1 MDIFNV
7 PLLYSKFRKNILK
20 KPYKLLGVTKNLT
33 ISKNSYTNFYK
44 SSINIFQKKTFKI
57 PEQTEYPLLRESQ
70 GKYISLKTRLN
81 TFSFR
86 DKKNKP
92 NIIIPLSSKQKI
104 QKIFSEKKFKKSK
117 KNINFFICDNDYNN
131 TKNGRNICT
140 ENDIIKKK
148 INAIKKHH
156 PPDFFLSINY
166 FKYAEPVDEVKNPEE
181 RIQNFFMLLNSIFKN
196 ENYMSLNYNE
206 KEIFGHKDEY
216 IKFIKD
222 EFNYFRNEEKE
233 IKMKYYLFQTI
244 KTKGYGIMDL
254 YLKSARIDIIDD
266 SLINN
271 NVIKSIT
278 IPFDLM
284 CMIYLC
290 NMKQILQIIFYFLNK
305 INFNDKDIIISEQT
319 LKNIFSEIIS
329 KMEIND
335 DKTNNEYGNLKF
347 NLKHKNYEK
356 YTTRIFYLK
365 SIVKF
370 SDNNKYNSLISAFLN
385 KENSIKII
393 NSNNFKLTK
402 NILNKKRI
410 LFNNNVDYY
419 KLLLIHENKK
429 YNIKFSMPEIS
440 LIFRDYEKQLNHCI
454 DKELLIYLYQNNFNE
469 WDFYILH
476 YLYYKQGF
484 RRFIGRNL
492 SLRNNLNLFLR
503 KNIINENNK
512 FEFKDSKQINDSE
525 IYNNILQALNN
536 PWLKY
541 YLNNFYTT
549 KININEDDYKFIFS
563 IINGNN
569 FNIYRFKSYTLY
581 VFINSINKPEI
592 YEFKFNFRQMKV
604 LYYRSKFDNFK
615 LFLNRLIIIKKNSIF
630 LDYSY
635 FDSFYSMT
643 NKEIYEFFF
652 KLDQNN
658 KEQLLK
664 EEIKHNSLI
673 LKMRE
678 PHFEVMLNEKN
689 ESNRL
694 KIKQYRIEL
703 NKKFFAKLMENDV
716 NDWMKIIF
724 ENKDYFSENNY
735 RHYEEY
741 KFKIFKKK
749 SIIIK

>member
-1 MDIFNV
+1 
-7 PLLYSKFRKNILK
+7 
-20 KPYKLLGVTKNLT
+20 
-33 ISKNSYTNFYK
+33 
-44 SSINIFQKKTFKI
+44 
-57 PEQTEYPLLRESQ
+57 
-70 GKYISLKTRLN
+70 
-81 TFSFR
+81 
-86 DKKNKP
+86 
-92 NIIIPLSSKQKI
+92 
-104 QKIFSEKKFKKSK
+104 
-117 KNINFFICDNDYNN
+117 
-131 TKNGRNICT
+131 
-140 ENDIIKKK
+140 
-148 INAIKKHH
+148 
-156 PPDFFLSINY
+156 
-166 FKYAEPVDEVKNPEE
+166 
-181 RIQNFFMLLNSIFKN
+181 
-196 ENYMSLNYNE
+196 
-206 KEIFGHKDEY
+206 
-216 IKFIKD
+216 
-222 EFNYFRNEEKE
+222 
-233 IKMKYYLFQTI
+233 
-244 KTKGYGIMDL
+244 
-254 YLKSARIDIIDD
+254 
-266 SLINN
+266 
-271 NVIKSIT
+271 
-278 IPFDLM
+278 
-284 CMIYLC
+284 
-290 NMKQILQIIFYFLNK
+290 
-305 INFNDKDIIISEQT
+305 
-319 LKNIFSEIIS
+319 
-329 KMEIND
+329 
-335 DKTNNEYGNLKF
+335 
-347 NLKHKNYEK
+347 
-356 YTTRIFYLK
+356 
-365 SIVKF
+365 
-370 SDNNKYNSLISAFLN
+370 
-385 KENSIKII
+385 
-393 NSNNFKLTK
+393 
-402 NILNKKRI
+402 
-410 LFNNNVDYY
+410 
-419 KLLLIHENKK
+419 
-429 YNIKFSMPEIS
+429 MPEIS

-454 DKELLIYLYQNNFNE
+454 DKELFIYLYQNNFNE

-678 PHFEVMLNEKN
+678 PHFEVMLKEKN

-694 KIKQYRIEL
+694 KIK
-703 NKKFFAKLMENDV
+703 
-716 NDWMKIIF
+716 
-724 ENKDYFSENNY
+724 
-735 RHYEEY
+735 
-741 KFKIFKKK
+741 
-749 SIIIK
+749 